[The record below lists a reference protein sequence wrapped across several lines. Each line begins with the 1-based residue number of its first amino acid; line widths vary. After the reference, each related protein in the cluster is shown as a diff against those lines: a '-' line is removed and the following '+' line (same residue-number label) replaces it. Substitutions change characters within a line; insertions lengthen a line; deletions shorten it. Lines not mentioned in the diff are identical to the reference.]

1 MNRKKW
7 NEQDRFAFATQRL
20 RASTMPNKR
29 AQDSKRACRN
39 WREQ

>member
-1 MNRKKW
+1 MKPTKW

-20 RASTMPNKR
+20 RASTMPNKK
-29 AQDSKRACRN
+29 AQARKKACRN